1 MAVGTIIG
9 FLVGVLLGGLGVG
22 LSGRRTL
29 ARERDQRAEQ
39 QDALAQT
46 TENLKGVLTELTLAQ
61 TERLQR
67 FNLDQMGQQRVDAER
82 QLDAKKALID
92 TELKRVTK
100 ELDGVRNELGLAE
113 KSRSVL
119 FADLSRQMQDA
130 SAQYSNLA
138 EQTASL
144 RGVLASQQARG
155 QWGERMADDVLRAVG
170 MVEHV
175 NYERQQSLPG
185 DHSGRPD
192 FTFSL
197 PHGQV
202 VNMDVKFPMAA
213 YLRMLETEE
222 AVVRD
227 GHRKQFLLDVRKHIK
242 DLGGKDYVNAQ
253 QNTVDYVLMFIPN
266 ESLFSFIHD
275 QDPEMIDRA
284 LGQKVILCSPIT
296 LFAVLAV
303 IRQAVQVFGLEQRS
317 KAVQDVLAGIRSE
330 WQKFIAAYE
339 TVGTRLQS
347 TRNAYD
353 DLTGRRTRQMD
364 KQFAKIEA
372 LERGGSEPEQVVDR
386 LVTLE
391 VATAEVDRESA
402 S

>member
-1 MAVGTIIG
+1 
-9 FLVGVLLGGLGVG
+9 
-22 LSGRRTL
+22 
-29 ARERDQRAEQ
+29 
-39 QDALAQT
+39 
-46 TENLKGVLTELTLAQ
+46 
-61 TERLQR
+61 
-67 FNLDQMGQQRVDAER
+67 MGQQRADAER
-82 QLDAKKALID
+82 QLEGKKALID
-92 TELKRVTK
+92 AELKRVTK
-100 ELDGVRNELGLAE
+100 ELDGVRSELGLAE

-119 FADLSRQMQDA
+119 FADLSRQLKDA
-130 SAQYSNLA
+130 RAQYSNLA

-144 RGVLASQQARG
+144 RGALASQQARG

-175 NYERQQSLPG
+175 NYERQKTLPG
-185 DHSGRPD
+185 EHSGRPD

-197 PHGQV
+197 PHDQV

-222 AVVRD
+222 AAVRD

-242 DLGGKDYVNAQ
+242 DLAAKDYVNAE

-266 ESLFSFIHD
+266 ESLFGFIHD
-275 QDPEMIDRA
+275 HDPEMIDRA
-284 LGQKVILCSPIT
+284 LGQRVILCSPIT

-330 WQKFIAAYE
+330 WTKFIAAYE
-339 TVGTRLQS
+339 MVGTRLHS

-372 LERGGSEPEQVVDR
+372 LERGALASEPVVDR

-391 VATAEVDRESA
+391 VAGTEAECETSG
-402 S
+402 

>member
-1 MAVGTIIG
+1 
-9 FLVGVLLGGLGVG
+9 
-22 LSGRRTL
+22 
-29 ARERDQRAEQ
+29 
-39 QDALAQT
+39 
-46 TENLKGVLTELTLAQ
+46 
-61 TERLQR
+61 
-67 FNLDQMGQQRVDAER
+67 
-82 QLDAKKALID
+82 
-92 TELKRVTK
+92 
-100 ELDGVRNELGLAE
+100 
-113 KSRSVL
+113 
-119 FADLSRQMQDA
+119 
-130 SAQYSNLA
+130 
-138 EQTASL
+138 
-144 RGVLASQQARG
+144 
-155 QWGERMADDVLRAVG
+155 
-170 MVEHV
+170 
-175 NYERQQSLPG
+175 
-185 DHSGRPD
+185 
-192 FTFSL
+192 
-197 PHGQV
+197 
-202 VNMDVKFPMAA
+202 
-213 YLRMLETEE
+213 MLETEE